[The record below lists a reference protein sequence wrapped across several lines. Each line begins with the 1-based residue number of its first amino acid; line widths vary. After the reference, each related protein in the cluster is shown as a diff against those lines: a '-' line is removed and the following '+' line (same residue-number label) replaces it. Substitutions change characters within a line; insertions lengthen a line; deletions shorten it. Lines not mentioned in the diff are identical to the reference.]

1 MIGKIKYIL
10 RKIFPNLIAK
20 IIMVK
25 DALPVNREPME
36 TPQGFK
42 LIGHKHME
50 SGIFEPGETKIF
62 SKIMSSVDLVINV
75 GANIGYYSCIALK
88 HNKKVVA
95 FEPITR
101 NVNYLLKN
109 IRANGWQKNIE
120 IFPIALGKE
129 IGIIEMFG
137 GGTGASVIQ
146 GWSGTHQ
153 SHVQLIPCSTMD
165 SVLGD
170 RFEDESFLIMVDIE
184 GAEKILL
191 EGSNIILNMDTKPI
205 WLMEISISVNQP
217 KGQRINPDLMFVF
230 NEFWSRGYEVWTTH
244 SEYRIVKKK
253 EVQAIIDGGNDTLWG
268 DTFLFF
274 DRERYGNTEVVK
286 YLDSLA

>member
-1 MIGKIKYIL
+1 
-10 RKIFPNLIAK
+10 
-20 IIMVK
+20 
-25 DALPVNREPME
+25 
-36 TPQGFK
+36 
-42 LIGHKHME
+42 
-50 SGIFEPGETKIF
+50 
-62 SKIMSSVDLVINV
+62 
-75 GANIGYYSCIALK
+75 
-88 HNKKVVA
+88 
-95 FEPITR
+95 
-101 NVNYLLKN
+101 
-109 IRANGWQKNIE
+109 
-120 IFPIALGKE
+120 
-129 IGIIEMFG
+129 
-137 GGTGASVIQ
+137 
-146 GWSGTHQ
+146 
-153 SHVQLIPCSTMD
+153 MD